1 MGSLTY
7 DRVVVDL
14 DDRTLTHVQIVII
27 QKLRRGE
34 SFSLSWKDSG
44 QVGGGRS
51 SVWLNPAIPLYF
63 KFACGHVPTV
73 NPEWLEELTRS
84 ATSSQGLV
92 ISSERIQTVEPDPGP
107 TPGRPSGPVTFFV
120 ALDRVSL

>member
-7 DRVVVDL
+7 DRVVVDF

-34 SFSLSWKDSG
+34 SFLLSWKDST

-51 SVWLNPAIPLYF
+51 SVWLNPAIALYF
-63 KFACGHVPTV
+63 KFAGGHVPTI
-73 NPEWLEELTRS
+73 NPEWLEELRGS
-84 ATSSQGLV
+84 AASAQGLV
-92 ISSERIQTVEPDPGP
+92 VSSERIQMVPP
-107 TPGRPSGPVTFFV
+107 PGRPSGPPP
-120 ALDRVSL
+120 ALRPARTLAAARA